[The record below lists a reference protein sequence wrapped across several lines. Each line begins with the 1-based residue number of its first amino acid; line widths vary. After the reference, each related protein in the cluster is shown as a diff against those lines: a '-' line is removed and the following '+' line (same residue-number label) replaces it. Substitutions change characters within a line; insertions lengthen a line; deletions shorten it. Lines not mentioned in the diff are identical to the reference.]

1 MEFDDIKIDV
11 VNFVDVI
18 GMAEEL
24 FSQLV
29 TSFEKHFIDMY
40 LEQTQSAKLSETE
53 TWLQSKII
61 CLITL
66 K

>member
-29 TSFEKHFIDMY
+29 TSFEKHFIDTY

>member
-29 TSFEKHFIDMY
+29 TSLEKHFIDMY

>member
-1 MEFDDIKIDV
+1 MEFDDIKIDD

-29 TSFEKHFIDMY
+29 TSLEKHFIDMY